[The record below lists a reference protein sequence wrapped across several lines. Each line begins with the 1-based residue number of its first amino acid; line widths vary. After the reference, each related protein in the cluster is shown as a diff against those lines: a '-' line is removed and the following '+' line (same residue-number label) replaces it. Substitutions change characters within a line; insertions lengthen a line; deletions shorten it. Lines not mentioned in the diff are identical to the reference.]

1 MVNNM
6 SNNVSNNITNGA
18 EEIVLKIVDGLRFVL
33 MPFFDKYS
41 VFYKYINYIF
51 YLTYAVILFGFY
63 NATPEYIPVLR
74 NATLYIAI
82 FLLLLRFNSFSW
94 NNPKYSVLGGNNFT
108 EFDRKLI
115 ISVCIFI
122 VVTHFVSDSAENYAK
137 LRQQITQPVNNII
150 NIDTTGGDHL
160 PSIKHLIGNNAGGV
174 TGAR

>member
-1 MVNNM
+1 M

-18 EEIVLKIVDGLRFVL
+18 EEIVLKIVEGLRLIF

-51 YLTYAVILFGFY
+51 YVAYAVILFGFY

-74 NATLYIAI
+74 NTTLYIAI
-82 FLLLLRFNSFSW
+82 FLLLIRFNSFSW

-122 VVTHFVSDSAENYAK
+122 IVTHFVSDSAENYAK
-137 LRQQITQPVNNII
+137 LKQQITQPVNNII
-150 NIDTTGGDHL
+150 HIDTLGSLGEQL
-160 PSIKHLIGNNAGGV
+160 QPIKHLLNNNV
-174 TGAR
+174 TGSVGDSK